1 MSSPISL
8 REQEPWKTTRLI
20 GRRCTRSNALSRPV
34 LIARGLD
41 GFYPILSLVR
51 LCSFEASGRGRSRN
65 FSVAIARGKHLFPF
79 RTEKLSLSAPMVLGP
94 KGPGRVGRRRLIS
107 TKGRPAGRPFVVVE
121 RLVWPHVA
129 ARDHRDRHRRAAR
142 RLLRRRPDRRA
153 PTRGGERP
161 ASGRADRRRGSRPR
175 GGACSRPRLG

>member
-79 RTEKLSLSAPMVLGP
+79 RTEKLSLSAPMVLGL

-107 TKGRPAGRPFVVVE
+107 TTGPPDWAALRRSGTPRRRARRTGCAYS
-121 RLVWPHVA
+121 PHVA
-129 ARDHRDRHRRAAR
+129 A
-142 RLLRRRPDRRA
+142 
-153 PTRGGERP
+153 
-161 ASGRADRRRGSRPR
+161 
-175 GGACSRPRLG
+175 